1 MNYRAMK
8 KSFQTMLPY
17 LKRHKRK
24 LGLGMGALVMKD
36 LLAVLSPLIMKRGV
50 DALTSHFEMRD
61 VFVFAALLILLS
73 AIKGLFQYWMRLLLV
88 GVSRDLEFDLR
99 NDLFAHLV
107 YLSAPFYQRFRT
119 GDIMTR
125 ASSDL
130 NAVRMM
136 AGPGVM
142 YWCETT
148 LLFVLAVA
156 VMAATDWRLTLLAL
170 SPAPLIVIAVI
181 FFGRRIHVRH
191 EAVQKQFSDISS
203 RVQENLAGVRVVRAY
218 AQEDHEMRI
227 FERLNQNY
235 IRESLR
241 LARLSGA
248 FMPLL
253 QGLIGLTFLMVL
265 WGGGRR
271 LLAGELSVGGFVM
284 FHTYMGMLIWPL
296 IAMGWVVNLI
306 ERGNASLAR
315 IQEMLS
321 VEPSI
326 ASPPNPVDVAE
337 PRGAISLEN
346 VTVLFEGRPAL
357 DNVSLA
363 VRAGE
368 TVAIVGRTGCGKTTL
383 VRLLARL
390 IDPSSGVLR
399 MDGVDLRE
407 WDLTR
412 LREQIA
418 TVPQETFLF
427 GMTLEQNIAFGV
439 AGATR
444 EQVEW
449 AVKVAGLD
457 TDLTSFP
464 HGLDTVV
471 GERGITLSGGQKQ
484 RTAIARAVLRNPRLL
499 ILDDALAS
507 VDTVTEE
514 KILRALTEVLKGRT
528 NIIIS
533 HRVSTVRNADRIFV
547 LDQGRVVEQGAHD
560 ELLSAGGYYADLHQ
574 KQMLEQEL
582 EAI

>member
-1 MNYRAMK
+1 MK

-50 DALTSHFEMRD
+50 DALTGHFEMRD
-61 VFVFAALLILLS
+61 VFLFASLLILLS

-99 NDLFAHLV
+99 NDLFAHLI
-107 YLSAPFYQRFRT
+107 YLSAPFFQRFRT

-191 EAVQKQFSDISS
+191 EAVQRQFSDISS

-326 ASPPNPVDVAE
+326 TSPPHPIVVRE

-346 VTVLFEGRPAL
+346 VTVQFDGRTAL

-418 TVPQETFLF
+418 MVPQETFLF

-449 AVKVAGLD
+449 AVAVAGLD

-464 HGLDTVV
+464 HGLDTMV

-514 KILRALTEVLKGRT
+514 KILTALAGVMRGRT
-528 NIIIS
+528 NILIS
-533 HRVSTVRNADRIFV
+533 HRVSTVRNADRIVV
-547 LDQGRVVEQGAHD
+547 LDHGRVVEQGTHE
-560 ELLSAGGYYADLHQ
+560 ELLGSGGYYADLHQ

-582 EAI
+582 DAI

>member
-1 MNYRAMK
+1 MK

-17 LKRHKRK
+17 LQRHKRK

-36 LLAVLSPLIMKRGV
+36 LLAVLSPLIMKSGV
-50 DALTSHFEMRD
+50 DALTTHFKMRD
-61 VFVFAALLILLS
+61 VFMFAALLILLS
-73 AIKGLFQYWMRLLLV
+73 AIKGLFQYWMRLHLV

-107 YLSAPFYQRFRT
+107 YLPAPFYQRFRT

-156 VMAATDWRLTLLAL
+156 VMAATDWQLTLLAL
-170 SPAPLIVIAVI
+170 SPSPLIVIAVI

-218 AQEDHEMRI
+218 AQEEHEMKI

-271 LLAGELSVGGFVM
+271 LLAGQLSVGGFVM
-284 FHTYMGMLIWPL
+284 FHTYMGMLIWPM

-315 IQEMLS
+315 IQEMLN

-326 ASPPNPVDVAE
+326 TSPATPVVVRE

-346 VTVLFEGRPAL
+346 VTVQFDGRTAL

-407 WDLTR
+407 WDLKK
-412 LREQIA
+412 LREQIGM
-418 TVPQETFLF
+418 VPQETFLF

-449 AVKVAGLD
+449 AVQVAGLD

-464 HGLDTVV
+464 QGLDTMV

-484 RTAIARAVLRNPRLL
+484 RTAIARAVLCNPRLL

-514 KILRALTEVLKGRT
+514 KILRALTGVMKGRT
-528 NIIIS
+528 NILIS
-533 HRVSTVRNADRIFV
+533 HRVSTVRNADRIIV
-547 LDQGRVVEQGAHD
+547 LDHGRVVEQGTHD
-560 ELLSAGGYYADLHQ
+560 ELLGSGGYYADLHQ

>member
-1 MNYRAMK
+1 MK
-8 KSFQTMLPY
+8 ESFRTLLPY

-24 LGLGMGALVMKD
+24 LGLGMGALVIKD

-50 DALTSHFEMRD
+50 DALTTHFEMRD
-61 VFVFAALLILLS
+61 VFVFAALLMLLS
-73 AIKGLFQYWMRLLLV
+73 AFKGLFQYWMRVLLV

-218 AQEDHEMRI
+218 AQEDHEMQI
-227 FERLNQNY
+227 FERLNQSY

-284 FHTYMGMLIWPL
+284 FHTYMGMLIWPM

-326 ASPPNPVDVAE
+326 KSPLKPLAVRE

-346 VTVLFEGRPAL
+346 VTVQFDGRTAL
-357 DNVSLA
+357 DDVSLA
-363 VRAGE
+363 VRSGE

-399 MDGVDLRE
+399 MDGVDLRQ
-407 WDLTR
+407 WDLTQ

-464 HGLDTVV
+464 QGLDTMV

-514 KILRALTEVLKGRT
+514 KILKALTEVMQGRT
-528 NIIIS
+528 NILIS
-533 HRVSTVRNADRIFV
+533 HRVSTVRNADRIIV
-547 LDQGRVVEQGAHD
+547 LDHGRVVEQGTHD
-560 ELLSAGGYYADLHQ
+560 ELLGSGGYYADLHQ

-582 EAI
+582 DAI

>member
-1 MNYRAMK
+1 MK

-449 AVKVAGLD
+449 AVAVAGLD

-464 HGLDTVV
+464 HGLDTMV

>member
-1 MNYRAMK
+1 MK
-8 KSFQTMLPY
+8 ESFRTLLPY

-24 LGLGMGALVMKD
+24 LGLGMGALVIKD

-50 DALTSHFEMRD
+50 DALTTHFEMRD
-61 VFVFAALLILLS
+61 VFVFAALLMLLS
-73 AIKGLFQYWMRLLLV
+73 AFKGLFQYWMRVLLV

-218 AQEDHEMRI
+218 AQEDHEMQI
-227 FERLNQNY
+227 FERLNQSY

-284 FHTYMGMLIWPL
+284 FHTYMGMLIWPM

-326 ASPPNPVDVAE
+326 KSPLKPLAVRE

-346 VTVLFEGRPAL
+346 VTVQFDGRTAL
-357 DNVSLA
+357 DDVSLA
-363 VRAGE
+363 VRSGE

-399 MDGVDLRE
+399 MDGVDLRH
-407 WDLTR
+407 WDLTQ

-439 AGATR
+439 NGATR

-464 HGLDTVV
+464 QGLDTMV

-514 KILRALTEVLKGRT
+514 KILKALTEVMQGRT
-528 NIIIS
+528 NILIS
-533 HRVSTVRNADRIFV
+533 HRVSTVRNADRIIV
-547 LDQGRVVEQGAHD
+547 LDHGRVVEQGTHD
-560 ELLSAGGYYADLHQ
+560 ELLGSGGYYADLHQ

-582 EAI
+582 DAI

>member
-1 MNYRAMK
+1 MK

-148 LLFVLAVA
+148 LLFVLAVT

>member
-1 MNYRAMK
+1 MK

>member
-1 MNYRAMK
+1 MK

-17 LKRHKRK
+17 LQRHKRK

-36 LLAVLSPLIMKRGV
+36 LLAVLSPLIMKSGV
-50 DALTSHFEMRD
+50 DALTTHFKMRD
-61 VFVFAALLILLS
+61 VFMFAAMLILLS
-73 AIKGLFQYWMRLLLV
+73 AIKGLFQYWMRLHLV

-107 YLSAPFYQRFRT
+107 YLPAPFYQRFRT

-156 VMAATDWRLTLLAL
+156 VMAATDWQLTLLAL
-170 SPAPLIVIAVI
+170 SPSPLIVIAVI

-218 AQEDHEMRI
+218 AQEEHEMKI

-271 LLAGELSVGGFVM
+271 LLAGQLSVGGFVM
-284 FHTYMGMLIWPL
+284 FHTYMGMLIWPM

-315 IQEMLS
+315 IQEMLN

-326 ASPPNPVDVAE
+326 TSPATPVVVRE

-346 VTVLFEGRPAL
+346 VTVQFDGRTAL
-357 DNVSLA
+357 DNVSL
-363 VRAGE
+363 VIRAGE

-407 WDLTR
+407 WDLKK
-412 LREQIA
+412 LREQIGM
-418 TVPQETFLF
+418 VPQETFLF

-449 AVKVAGLD
+449 AVQVAGLD

-464 HGLDTVV
+464 QGLDTMV

-484 RTAIARAVLRNPRLL
+484 RTAIARAVLCNPRLL

-514 KILRALTEVLKGRT
+514 KILRALTGVMKGRT
-528 NIIIS
+528 NILIS
-533 HRVSTVRNADRIFV
+533 HRVSTVRNADRIIV
-547 LDQGRVVEQGAHD
+547 LDQGRVVEQGTHD
-560 ELLSAGGYYADLHQ
+560 ELLGSGGYYADLHQ

>member
-1 MNYRAMK
+1 MK
-8 KSFQTMLPY
+8 ESFRTLLPY

-24 LGLGMGALVMKD
+24 LGLGMGALVIKD

-50 DALTSHFEMRD
+50 DALTTHFEMRD
-61 VFVFAALLILLS
+61 VFVFAALLMLLS
-73 AIKGLFQYWMRLLLV
+73 AFKGLFQYWMRVLLV

-218 AQEDHEMRI
+218 AQEDHEMQI
-227 FERLNQNY
+227 FERLNQSY

-284 FHTYMGMLIWPL
+284 FHTYMGMLIWPM

-326 ASPPNPVDVAE
+326 KSPLKPLAVRE

-346 VTVLFEGRPAL
+346 VTVQFDGRTAL
-357 DNVSLA
+357 DDVSLA
-363 VRAGE
+363 VRSGE

-399 MDGVDLRE
+399 MDGVDLRH
-407 WDLTR
+407 WDLTQ

-464 HGLDTVV
+464 QGLDTMV

-514 KILRALTEVLKGRT
+514 KILKALTEVMQGRT
-528 NIIIS
+528 NILIS
-533 HRVSTVRNADRIFV
+533 HRVSTVRNADRIIV
-547 LDQGRVVEQGAHD
+547 LDHGRVVEQGTHD
-560 ELLSAGGYYADLHQ
+560 ELLGSGGYYADLHQ

-582 EAI
+582 DAI

>member
-1 MNYRAMK
+1 MK
-8 KSFQTMLPY
+8 ESFRTLLPY

-24 LGLGMGALVMKD
+24 LGLGMGALVIKD

-50 DALTSHFEMRD
+50 DALTTHFEMRD
-61 VFVFAALLILLS
+61 VFVFAALLMLLS
-73 AIKGLFQYWMRLLLV
+73 AFKGLFQYWMRVLLV

-218 AQEDHEMRI
+218 AQEDHEMQI
-227 FERLNQNY
+227 FERLNQSY

-284 FHTYMGMLIWPL
+284 FHTYMGMLIWPM

-315 IQEMLS
+315 IQEMLG

-326 ASPPNPVDVAE
+326 KSPLKPLAVRE

-346 VTVLFEGRPAL
+346 VTVQFDGRTAL
-357 DNVSLA
+357 DDVSLA
-363 VRAGE
+363 VRSGE

-399 MDGVDLRE
+399 MDGVDLRQ
-407 WDLTR
+407 WDLTQ

-464 HGLDTVV
+464 QGLDTMV

-514 KILRALTEVLKGRT
+514 KILKALTEVMQGRT
-528 NIIIS
+528 NILIS
-533 HRVSTVRNADRIFV
+533 HRVSTVRNADRIIV
-547 LDQGRVVEQGAHD
+547 LDHGRVVEQGTHD
-560 ELLSAGGYYADLHQ
+560 ELLGSGGYYADLHQ

-582 EAI
+582 DAI